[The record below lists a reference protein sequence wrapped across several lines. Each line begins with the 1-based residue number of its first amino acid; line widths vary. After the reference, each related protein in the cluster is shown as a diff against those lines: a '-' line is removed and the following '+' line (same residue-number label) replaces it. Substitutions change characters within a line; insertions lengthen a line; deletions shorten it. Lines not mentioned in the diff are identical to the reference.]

1 MTNMGIILPADGYH
15 QALREATR
23 ATGTLLIIDETHTLS
38 AGPGGCTAAWGLDP
52 DLVTIGKAIGGGIAC
67 GALGLSDETY
77 AAMRAEPEADY
88 EDTGGVGGTLA
99 GNALSLA
106 AMRATLAHVLTAD
119 AYARTI
125 PLAGRFA
132 AGVRDVIAA
141 AGLGWHVTQL
151 GCRAE
156 YRFQP
161 GPPGNGTEASAAS
174 DAGLERYFHLH
185 AMNRGVL
192 ITPFHNMALMS
203 PVTTQADVSVAA
215 PPSSARRSRTSWPAA
230 YPGCAGGTGYNR
242 AGAPPGPGAQGCLPG
257 RPPGRRSGGSG
268 WVSGPSNR
276 ARTARATGWMRAP
289 AGSAAAPGKAART
302 PAQACCPAGR
312 ADRRPGRGPGP
323 PAGEPVPS
331 AAAAADELRRGPG
344 HVQQLDQVQRGLG
357 GEQPPGFGVP
367 LFRTADQGPPLHGGA
382 AEPDVGLGIPGR
394 QHRLDVPQRGLVA
407 VREFRLGRSVGVP
420 PDLGPDQPAPVI
432 PAHPGAFGQGP
443 YHPQAPAVFA
453 ELVAAELIDA
463 EGAGA
468 EGADAEAHRG

>member
-1 MTNMGIILPADGYH
+1 MLPTEDSVVVAEELARRFGLGRWLFTLSATDANRAALRIARQVTGRGKVLVFSYCYHGSVDESFAVRRPDGATVSRAGNVGPPVDPALTTVAVEFNDVAMLAAALADRSVACVLAEPAMTNMGIILPADGYH

-119 AYARTI
+119 AYTRTI

-203 PVTTQADVSVAA
+203 PVTTQADV
-215 PPSSARRSRTSWPAA
+215 
-230 YPGCAGGTGYNR
+230 
-242 AGAPPGPGAQGCLPG
+242 
-257 RPPGRRSGGSG
+257 
-268 WVSGPSNR
+268 
-276 ARTARATGWMRAP
+276 
-289 AGSAAAPGKAART
+289 
-302 PAQACCPAGR
+302 
-312 ADRRPGRGPGP
+312 DRHT
-323 PAGEPVPS
+323 E
-331 AAAAADELRRGPG
+331 
-344 HVQQLDQVQRGLG
+344 
-357 GEQPPGFGVP
+357 
-367 LFRTADQGPPLHGGA
+367 
-382 AEPDVGLGIPGR
+382 
-394 QHRLDVPQRGLVA
+394 
-407 VREFRLGRSVGVP
+407 
-420 PDLGPDQPAPVI
+420 
-432 PAHPGAFGQGP
+432 
-443 YHPQAPAVFA
+443 VFA
-453 ELVAAELIDA
+453 EAVRDLL
-463 EGAGA
+463 GG
-468 EGADAEAHRG
+468 G

>member
-1 MTNMGIILPADGYH
+1 MIDRAVLARLTEAELESFAATHPRSAELFRRAQRSLVGGVPMPWMMMWAGGFPPYVASARGAGLTDIDGHDYVDLCLADTGAMTGHGPPTVLAAVAEQAQRGMTTMLPTEDSVVVAEELARRFGLGRWLFTLSATDANRAALRIARQVTGRGKVLVFSYCYHGSVDESFAVRRPDGATVSRAGNVGPPVDPALTTVAVEFNDVAMLAAALADRSIACVLAEPAMTNMGIILPADGYH

-119 AYARTI
+119 AYTRTI

-203 PVTTQADVSVAA
+203 PVTTQADV
-215 PPSSARRSRTSWPAA
+215 
-230 YPGCAGGTGYNR
+230 
-242 AGAPPGPGAQGCLPG
+242 
-257 RPPGRRSGGSG
+257 
-268 WVSGPSNR
+268 
-276 ARTARATGWMRAP
+276 
-289 AGSAAAPGKAART
+289 
-302 PAQACCPAGR
+302 
-312 ADRRPGRGPGP
+312 DRHT
-323 PAGEPVPS
+323 E
-331 AAAAADELRRGPG
+331 
-344 HVQQLDQVQRGLG
+344 
-357 GEQPPGFGVP
+357 
-367 LFRTADQGPPLHGGA
+367 
-382 AEPDVGLGIPGR
+382 
-394 QHRLDVPQRGLVA
+394 
-407 VREFRLGRSVGVP
+407 
-420 PDLGPDQPAPVI
+420 
-432 PAHPGAFGQGP
+432 
-443 YHPQAPAVFA
+443 VFA
-453 ELVAAELIDA
+453 EAVRDLL
-463 EGAGA
+463 GG
-468 EGADAEAHRG
+468 G